1 MFAEFWQKKKH
12 TIELIGILTA
22 IGALFLNIPLP
33 ENEKARLALINIQFI
48 WLFILTF
55 SMALLCFNFFY
66 LAVKLEKV
74 TKEKFKFDIS
84 DTISMAVSIISVW
97 LLYSLWQY
105 LIVLYA
111 HQLQSLM
118 NRISIV
124 FSFFIPV
131 FYLELRSIIYHKI
144 SKKYF
149 SFILSIVACFII
161 SLIPALWSQL
171 EKLEFRKW
179 DFLSALFFN
188 TLIYMGI
195 LLIVS
200 LVDYFSKK
208 KSKKNLSSSH
218 DVLLNK

>member
-66 LAVKLEKV
+66 LAIKLEGAV
-74 TKEKFKFDIS
+74 KEKFRFDIS
-84 DTISMAVSIISVW
+84 DTISMAVSIVSVW

-105 LIVLYA
+105 LIILYT
-111 HQLQSLM
+111 HQLQLLM
-118 NRISIV
+118 NRMSII
-124 FSFFIPV
+124 FSFFLPV
-131 FYLELRSIIYHKI
+131 IYLKLRSIIYQKI

-149 SFILSIVACFII
+149 QFILSIVVCFII
-161 SLIPALWSQL
+161 SLIPASWSQL
-171 EKLEFRKW
+171 EKLDFRKW
-179 DFLSALFFN
+179 DFLSSLFLN
-188 TLIYMGI
+188 TLIYLGI

-200 LVDYFSKK
+200 LLDFFFE
-208 KSKKNLSSSH
+208 KKNNKLLLFNQNISH
-218 DVLLNK
+218 NK